1 MNQIGIF
8 YGSTTGNTRD
18 VSQKLH
24 EALGKSQAAIHDIR
38 ETTGSTMAAYE
49 KLIFS
54 VSTWGVGDLQDDW
67 EEFLPTLETID
78 LTGKTVAIMG
88 LGDQQN
94 YPDNFVDCMQI
105 LAQKVTECGGRI
117 VGETSTAGYVFS
129 ASKAVQNQQFLGLV
143 IDEDNQANMTTA
155 RIQGWIE
162 ILKKAFQ

>member
-1 MNQIGIF
+1 MEKIGIF

-18 VSQKLH
+18 VSQKLY
-24 EALGKSQAAIHDIR
+24 EALGENQAELHDIR

-67 EEFLPTLETID
+67 EEFLPTLEAID
-78 LTGKTVAIMG
+78 FTGKTVAIMG

-105 LAQKVTECGGRI
+105 LAEKVTECGGRI
-117 VGETSTAGYVFS
+117 VGETSTEGYVFS
-129 ASKAVQNQQFLGLV
+129 ASKAVRNRQFLGLV
-143 IDEDNQANMTTA
+143 IDEDNQGNMTTA

-162 ILKKAFQ
+162 ILKKALQ